1 MRVKID
7 LERLKQIAEITKP
20 ARNGNGSWKS
30 YAYIRH
36 KDLLDKAA
44 DEYMNFLMD
53 LIEDNIGPLGNNLID
68 ITKISL
74 SRTAT
79 DLISQI
85 LLPVDFLVFAPRVDD
100 DLNNDECE
108 IDEMNVLVDKET
120 RLIQELNE
128 QFNTYVGKE

>member
-108 IDEMNVLVDKET
+108 IDEMNVLVDKEA